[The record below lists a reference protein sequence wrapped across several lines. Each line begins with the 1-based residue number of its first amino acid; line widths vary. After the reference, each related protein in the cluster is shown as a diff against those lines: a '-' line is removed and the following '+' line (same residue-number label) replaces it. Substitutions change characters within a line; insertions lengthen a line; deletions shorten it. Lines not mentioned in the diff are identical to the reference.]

1 LEAGSLGGL
10 QECANSLNR
19 RRARLA
25 SLAQIEHE
33 TRIADG
39 LSAKARWCSLAPIQE
54 LLDFTK

>member
-1 LEAGSLGGL
+1 LGGL